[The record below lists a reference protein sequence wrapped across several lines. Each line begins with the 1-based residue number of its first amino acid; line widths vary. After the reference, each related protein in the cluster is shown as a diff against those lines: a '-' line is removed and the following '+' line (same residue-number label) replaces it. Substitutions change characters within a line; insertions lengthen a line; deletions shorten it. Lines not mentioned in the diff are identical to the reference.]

1 MTEPRANIQSS
12 MTNRVYQAVIEMI
25 RDGVYL
31 PGDKLPNERELAR
44 RFETGRDVVRQAL
57 SMIQSQDL
65 IVRRVGSG
73 TYLTDNAAQII
84 EIQDARVQPLSS
96 GPYNFREILEA
107 RLMFEPAAA
116 ALAADNAKPDDLK
129 RLQNRLDDLM
139 EAEFW
144 LEFKEAIYAVTK
156 GIYEATGNNFLVN
169 IFEQVILH
177 RRRVNYDGRGTESK
191 VSELVKRKTYA
202 ELKNITDAV
211 AERNGPKAQSLC
223 QDYILGLFTSV
234 NL

>member
-1 MTEPRANIQSS
+1 MTEQR
-12 MTNRVYQAVIEMI
+12 TNNENDKTNHVYQAVIEMI

-31 PGDKLPNERELAR
+31 PGDKLPNERDLAR
-44 RFETGRDVVRQAL
+44 RFETSRDVVRQAL
-57 SMIQSQDL
+57 SMIQNRNL

-84 EIQDARVQPLSS
+84 EIEDAHVQPLSG
-96 GPYNFREILEA
+96 GPNNFREILEA

-116 ALAADNAKPDDLK
+116 ALAADNAKPDDLQ

-139 EAEFW
+139 EVVSW

-156 GIYEATGNNFLVN
+156 GIYEATGNSFLVS
-169 IFEQVILH
+169 IFDQVIRH

-191 VSELVKRKTYA
+191 VSELVKRKTHT

-211 AERNGPKAQSLC
+211 TERNGAKAQSLC
-223 QDYILGLFTSV
+223 QDYILGMLTSV

>member
-1 MTEPRANIQSS
+1 MTEPRANIQNSK
-12 MTNRVYQAVIEMI
+12 TNRIYQAITEMI

-44 RFETGRDVVRQAL
+44 QFETGRDIVRQAL

-84 EIQDARVQPLSS
+84 EIQDAHVQPSS
-96 GPYNFREILEA
+96 TGAYNFREIIEA

-116 ALAADNAKPDDLK
+116 ALAAANAKPDDLK
-129 RLQNRLDDLM
+129 RLQNRLDDLLGV
-139 EAEFW
+139 ESW

-156 GIYEATGNNFLVN
+156 GIYEATGNTFLVN
-169 IFEQVILH
+169 IFEQVIRH
-177 RRRVNYDGRGTESK
+177 RRRVNYNGRGTESK
-191 VSELVKRKTYA
+191 VSELVKRKTHA

-211 AERNGPKAQSLC
+211 AERNGSKAQSLC
-223 QDYILGLFTSV
+223 QDYILGIFASM